1 MSWPPPLEEY
11 HWDYF
16 RPCHQYRSLKMPGV
30 ERQAFNPTTRR
41 QEVSD
46 FKASPGSEGKKNEIQ
61 EKLNLPKATM
71 QRMFLGKKEQLQFS
85 IMVPSYHTDV
95 EVMSFGTLRTLA
107 PPSSLSLKSSN
118 ALCPLTPLVSPSSNE
133 GCWCQG
139 TAAWA
144 PLRHALLSTKVL
156 TGLITYELAT
166 GNWIKG
172 QLISP
177 TYRTSSKLFWHNS
190 HSFTEVMSLVWRQC
204 WARALCFCLQS
215 GI

>member
-1 MSWPPPLEEY
+1 
-11 HWDYF
+11 
-16 RPCHQYRSLKMPGV
+16 
-30 ERQAFNPTTRR
+30 
-41 QEVSD
+41 
-46 FKASPGSEGKKNEIQ
+46 
-61 EKLNLPKATM
+61 M

-95 EVMSFGTLRTLA
+95 EVTCFGHSQHSEDSGPSF
-107 PPSSLSLKSSN
+107 SSLSLKSSN

-139 TAAWA
+139 TTAWA
-144 PLRHALLSTKVL
+144 RLRHALLSTKVL

-166 GNWIKG
+166 GTWFKD

-190 HSFTEVMSLVWRQC
+190 HSFTKVMSLVWRQC
-204 WARALCFCLQS
+204 WARALCFCLLS
-215 GI
+215 RI